1 MISKREISQII
12 ADQQMLGFN
21 PGDLP
26 RLESGFTD
34 QEITVI
40 SGVRRCGKSTLLH
53 EIRAN
58 NTEKDYYFNFDDER
72 LIHFTADDF
81 QLLYEV
87 FIELF
92 GKQTTFYFDEIQ
104 NVAGWERFVR
114 RLHDYKNKVYVAGSN
129 ASMLSRDLG
138 THLTGRYCQK
148 ELFPFSFAEFL
159 EFQSGE
165 IPLKSF
171 FSTEEKVQLHG
182 KFLKYFQQGGFPA
195 YLQSGNSQYLKGL
208 YESIIYR
215 DVMVRNSLT
224 NEKEI
229 LELVHYAASN
239 TSRLFSYNS
248 LTKVVGVKNATTVK
262 NYLSFLEDT
271 YLNFLVSKYDFSVK
285 KQIQNPKKIYFI
297 DLGVVRELGFHH
309 SEDNGRLLENLV
321 FIELKRRGKEIYY
334 HAQKH
339 ECDFL
344 IKEKNRIKEAIQVSW
359 SIHNPATRERE
370 IAGLI
375 EALTHHSLKGGLILT
390 DDEEDE
396 FVIKGFKIKVMPTW
410 KWLLKSF

>member
-1 MISKREISQII
+1 
-12 ADQQMLGFN
+12 
-21 PGDLP
+21 
-26 RLESGFTD
+26 
-34 QEITVI
+34 
-40 SGVRRCGKSTLLH
+40 
-53 EIRAN
+53 
-58 NTEKDYYFNFDDER
+58 
-72 LIHFTADDF
+72 
-81 QLLYEV
+81 
-87 FIELF
+87 
-92 GKQTTFYFDEIQ
+92 KQTTFYFDEIQ

>member
-12 ADQQMLGFN
+12 ADQQMLGFK

-26 RLESGFTD
+26 RLESDFTD

-58 NTEKDYYFNFDDER
+58 NAEKDYYFNFDDER
-72 LIHFTADDF
+72 LINFKVDHF

-87 FIELF
+87 FVELF

-114 RLHDYKNKVYVAGSN
+114 RLHDYKNKVYVTGSN

-138 THLTGRYCQK
+138 THLTGRYYQK

-165 IPLKSF
+165 IPVKSF

-182 KFLKYFQQGGFPA
+182 DFLSYFRNGGFPA
-195 YLQSGNSQYLKGL
+195 YLQSGNSQYLKSL

-215 DVMVRNSLT
+215 DVMVRNSIT

-239 TSRLFSYNS
+239 TSRLISYNS
-248 LTKVVGVKNATTVK
+248 LTKVIGVKNATTVK
-262 NYLSFLEDT
+262 NYLSFLENT
-271 YLNFLVSKYDFSVK
+271 YLIFLVNKYDFSVK

-297 DLGVVRELGFHH
+297 DLGMVRELGFHH

-321 FIELKRRGKEIYY
+321 FVELRRREKEIYY

-344 IKEKNRIKEAIQVSW
+344 IKEKNRIVEAIQVSW
-359 SIHNPATRERE
+359 SIHHPATRERE

-375 EALTHHSLKGGLILT
+375 EALTCHNLKRGLILT

-396 FVIKGFKIKVMPTW
+396 FVIKDFKIKVMPTW
-410 KWLLKSF
+410 KWLLNLG